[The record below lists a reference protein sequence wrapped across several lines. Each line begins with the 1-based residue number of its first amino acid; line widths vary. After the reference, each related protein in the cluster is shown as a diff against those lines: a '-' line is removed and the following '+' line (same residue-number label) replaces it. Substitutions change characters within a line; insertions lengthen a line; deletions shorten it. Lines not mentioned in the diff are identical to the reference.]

1 MFACTKTG
9 NLDETNVLHPFLNWR
24 YYIHSG
30 KQHWIESDKKSY
42 RGLDIEVARLNL
54 EVPLWRQERM
64 MKQEQIF
71 PVLSLHGLP
80 ILNDSN
86 IRRGQSEKKKDKL
99 SLLVETTTD
108 MESDEEETVDT

>member
-1 MFACTKTG
+1 
-9 NLDETNVLHPFLNWR
+9 
-24 YYIHSG
+24 
-30 KQHWIESDKKSY
+30 
-42 RGLDIEVARLNL
+42 
-54 EVPLWRQERM
+54 M
-64 MKQEQIF
+64 MKQEQIS

-86 IRRGQSEKKKDKL
+86 TRRGESEKKKKKL

>member
-1 MFACTKTG
+1 
-9 NLDETNVLHPFLNWR
+9 
-24 YYIHSG
+24 
-30 KQHWIESDKKSY
+30 
-42 RGLDIEVARLNL
+42 
-54 EVPLWRQERM
+54 M
-64 MKQEQIF
+64 MKQEEIS

-86 IRRGQSEKKKDKL
+86 TRTGQSEKKKKKL